1 MIKRFLIAW
10 LVVFVV
16 WFIGSQLVHG
26 GLLHEDYGALPNLF
40 RTEEEMMKRFP
51 IMVLAYILLAGA
63 FVWIYSRGISEKPWL
78 GQGLRF
84 GVAVAFLGNITT
96 YMIFYVV
103 QPMPGSMVIKQIVFD
118 SLLTVLLG
126 VLVAFVY
133 RRKHSQA
140 IALDR

>member
-51 IMVLAYILLAGA
+51 IMVLEYILLAGA
-63 FVWIYSRGISEKPWL
+63 FVW
-78 GQGLRF
+78 
-84 GVAVAFLGNITT
+84 
-96 YMIFYVV
+96 
-103 QPMPGSMVIKQIVFD
+103 
-118 SLLTVLLG
+118 
-126 VLVAFVY
+126 VY
-133 RRKHSQA
+133 
-140 IALDR
+140 